1 MILYINYWSAFMMTE
16 LTTKIKMKE
25 DRPELW
31 GDSIPITHGDN
42 GSISKE
48 DAEANLKSAITQEEI
63 LAAIDALN
71 EPRMMTLEAENTV
84 MDMLQEKEEF
94 VDAAMEKTAEI
105 IDEPFRPRNRAE
117 RRALDKATRRQK
129 QKKRR
134 MFADSIK
141 ETAEKL
147 AYINMIEKVRA
158 LNEQIKAEG
167 EKENEAAN

>member
-1 MILYINYWSAFMMTE
+1 MGMNETNITWQDLTE
-16 LTTKIKMKE
+16 TIDRMK
-25 DRPELW
+25 
-31 GDSIPITHGDN
+31 
-42 GSISKE
+42 
-48 DAEANLKSAITQEEI
+48 
-63 LAAIDALN
+63 N
-71 EPRMMTLEAENTV
+71 EPTPSPSVTIETANTV

-105 IDEPFRPRNRAE
+105 INEPFRPRNRAE

>member
-1 MILYINYWSAFMMTE
+1 MGMNETNNTWQE
-16 LTTKIKMKE
+16 LTETIERMK
-25 DRPELW
+25 
-31 GDSIPITHGDN
+31 
-42 GSISKE
+42 
-48 DAEANLKSAITQEEI
+48 
-63 LAAIDALN
+63 N
-71 EPRMMTLEAENTV
+71 EPTPLSSVTMETANTV

-105 IDEPFRPRNRAE
+105 INEPFRPRNRAE

>member
-1 MILYINYWSAFMMTE
+1 MGMNETNNTWQDLTE
-16 LTTKIKMKE
+16 TIDRMK
-25 DRPELW
+25 
-31 GDSIPITHGDN
+31 
-42 GSISKE
+42 
-48 DAEANLKSAITQEEI
+48 
-63 LAAIDALN
+63 N
-71 EPRMMTLEAENTV
+71 EPTPSPSVTIDTANTV

-105 IDEPFRPRNRAE
+105 INEPFRPRNRAE

>member
-1 MILYINYWSAFMMTE
+1 MGMNEQE
-16 LTTKIKMKE
+16 LLVPV
-25 DRPELW
+25 DV
-31 GDSIPITHGDN
+31 
-42 GSISKE
+42 
-48 DAEANLKSAITQEEI
+48 AEQYQQEVENLTRE
-63 LAAIDALN
+63 
-71 EPRMMTLEAENTV
+71 
-84 MDMLQEKEEF
+84 EEF

-158 LNEQIKAEG
+158 LNERIKAEG

>member
-1 MILYINYWSAFMMTE
+1 MTE
-16 LTTKIKMKE
+16 KDFTNETLGNVVKE
-25 DRPELW
+25 I
-31 GDSIPITHGDN
+31 DSL
-42 GSISKE
+42 S
-48 DAEANLKSAITQEEI
+48 
-63 LAAIDALN
+63 
-71 EPRMMTLEAENTV
+71 EPTETFVTGLSTDMDEKYSELEAEVTSTINKNLNETF
-84 MDMLQEKEEF
+84 K
-94 VDAAMEKTAEI
+94 
-105 IDEPFRPRNRAE
+105 PRNRAE

>member
-1 MILYINYWSAFMMTE
+1 MLEKDYTNETLGNIIQEIDSLSEPTE
-16 LTTKIKMKE
+16 TFVTGLSTDMDEKYSE
-25 DRPELW
+25 
-31 GDSIPITHGDN
+31 
-42 GSISKE
+42 
-48 DAEANLKSAITQEEI
+48 
-63 LAAIDALN
+63 
-71 EPRMMTLEAENTV
+71 LEAEVTSTINKNLNETF
-84 MDMLQEKEEF
+84 K
-94 VDAAMEKTAEI
+94 
-105 IDEPFRPRNRAE
+105 PRNRAE

-158 LNEQIKAEG
+158 LNEQIKEEG